1 MRVEST
7 NIPLESRSSLGSR
20 ISWGAVVGGAVIALS
35 LQFLLTLLG
44 AAAGLSLSNNV
55 SGESMKNGALVYLA
69 LTMFASLFVGGV
81 VTSLLTGG
89 ENKQEAFLS
98 GLVMWGV
105 AFVTVMFLGTA
116 GIQGGANVLTSAA
129 NAKAQAAPTAT
140 WEDSARQ
147 AGVTDAQINDL
158 KAKNNNIAAKV
169 QDPAN
174 QEAARQAA
182 SKAMWYGFFITWISM
197 AFAALGAYS
206 GAGPTFR
213 VVTFSNA
220 GHKNASDERLP
231 QGVVPA
237 T

>member
-1 MRVEST
+1 MHVEST
-7 NIPLESRSSLGSR
+7 HIPIERRTSLGSR

-44 AAAGLSLSNNV
+44 AAAGLSLGNNV
-55 SGESMKNGALVYLA
+55 SGESLKNGAMVYLA

-105 AFVTVMFLGTA
+105 AFVAVMFLGTA
-116 GIQGGANVLTSAA
+116 GINGGANVLTSAS
-129 NAKAQAAPTAT
+129 NAKAQAAPTMT

-147 AGVTDAQINDL
+147 AGVTDAQINEL
-158 KAKNNNIAAKV
+158 KARNNTIAANV

-182 SKAMWYGFFITWISM
+182 SKAMWYGFFMTWISM
-197 AFAALGAYS
+197 AFAALGAYA

-213 VVTFSNA
+213 LSVITGYGKS
-220 GHKNASDERLP
+220 GSTDERMP
-231 QGVVPA
+231 PNVVPA
-237 T
+237 A

>member
-7 NIPLESRSSLGSR
+7 NIPIESRASLGSR
-20 ISWGAVVGGAVIALS
+20 ISWSAVVGGAVIALS
-35 LQFLLTLLG
+35 MQFLLMLLG

-55 SGESMKNGALVYLA
+55 SGESIKTGAIVYLA

-105 AFVTVMFLGTA
+105 AFVAVMFFGTA
-116 GIQGGANVLTSAA
+116 GIQGGANVLTSA
-129 NAKAQAAPTAT
+129 NSTRAQVAPMT
-140 WEDSARQ
+140 WEESARQ
-147 AGVTDAQINDL
+147 AGVTDAQIADL
-158 KAKNNNIAAKV
+158 KAKNTNIAAKV
-169 QDPAN
+169 QDPVN

-182 SKAMWYGFFITWISM
+182 TKAMWYGFFITWISM
-197 AFAALGAYS
+197 VFAAGGAYA

-213 VVTFSNA
+213 VITLTNLGSKTSN
-220 GHKNASDERLP
+220 DERLP
-231 QGVVPA
+231 QGVIPA